1 MAAPAAPAAMAAMA
15 ERERIDRLRLIRS
28 DNIGPITLRRL
39 MARFASAA
47 DALDALP
54 ARSRRGGRRG
64 AVAVCPRDRAEA
76 EFAAAEALG
85 GRHVIW
91 GDADYPALLA
101 QIEDA
106 PPAFTVLGD
115 VALLSRR
122 SVALVGARNA
132 SANGRRFAR
141 TIARNLGEAGLV
153 VVSGMARGIDGAAH
167 EGALA
172 TGTVAVL
179 AGGAGQYLSAGTRG
193 SPRRDT
199 RARRYPG
206 LTSARHGAPG
216 PPFPFRNRIIAGLS
230 LGTVMAEAAKRSGSL
245 ITTRQAGE
253 QAREIFAV
261 PGSPLDPHCGG
272 TNDLIRQGAILTES
286 ATDVLESLPG
296 AEAPRLPVRP
306 PADLPETPFEEGDS
320 AIENARAKV
329 VEALGPAP
337 VPVDEIVRQ
346 CHLSPSVVSTVFLGL
361 ELVGRLERHPG
372 NQVAGA

>member
-1 MAAPAAPAAMAAMA
+1 MAAPAAPAAMA

-28 DNIGPITLRRL
+28 ENIGPITFRRL

-54 ARSRRGGRRG
+54 ALSRRGGRRG

-141 TIARNLGEAGLV
+141 TIARDLGEAGLV

-179 AGGAGQYLSAGTRG
+179 AGGADNIYPPEHAALHAAIREQGAILAEHPPGTV
-193 SPRRDT
+193 PQ
-199 RARRYPG
+199 
-206 LTSARHGAPG
+206 ARH
-216 PPFPFRNRIIAGLS
+216 FPFRNRIIAGLS
-230 LGTVMAEAAKRSGSL
+230 LGTVVVEAAKRSGSL
-245 ITTRQAGE
+245 ITARQAGE
-253 QAREIFAV
+253 QGREVFAV
-261 PGSPLDPHCGG
+261 PGSPLDPRCGG
-272 TNDLIRQGAILTES
+272 TNDLIRQGAVLTES
-286 ATDVLESLPG
+286 AADVLESLPG

-306 PADLPETPFEEGDS
+306 SAELTETSFEDSDS

-346 CHLSPSVVSTVFLGL
+346 CHLSPSVVSTVLL
-361 ELVGRLERHPG
+361 ELELAGRLERHPG
-372 NQVAGA
+372 NQVSGA